1 MRLTGITVQNFGPYY
16 GKHVIKFDKIDA
28 DRRIWLFQGL
38 TGAGKTSL
46 FLALIWAL
54 YGEDGVKE
62 FTKRTNAERR
72 RTIDLICKKAK
83 DEGRPNMAVELY
95 FEHQGENCTLIRRV
109 VPKRPQIQ
117 STQDIDVTVSF
128 SRSGTEE
135 EFPEEKISEILPRD
149 ASQFFF
155 FDGEQ
160 VRRYAEPSSNETKE
174 ALENILGIPVIKA
187 ARDNIQ
193 YVLTDINRDITDI
206 KNKNPSDEDIAS
218 WIRAVQIKELE
229 VKNIEEKIRSLKSEL
244 STKEQEREDI
254 SSRLAN
260 MEVVKLSME
269 KIKHLENLVKSN
281 DESID
286 YERQKKRELRDDLPF
301 VLIRDSFETVISN
314 FKQKR
319 GEDDIRKIK
328 YTLEI
333 KLKFLEDVLK
343 NGICIC
349 GNSVYEAEKSA
360 IQTRIDDCKNQIRN
374 IDQKLA
380 VVTIPSSEEL
390 NTAYAFIVGK
400 KVNFEEIDSRIAK
413 LELENANYQKEIKRL
428 RDEVKS
434 SNIEEVAK
442 LEIKIEEL
450 ESDISNL
457 KVEISV
463 QQRQRDDDIRTI
475 EKVKTSIAR
484 AQSYSPIVNSLLEQW
499 RYGEKIENA
508 LEYII
513 NKLIPEKKK
522 LIEIA
527 ASEALR
533 NMLRKSMWTG
543 IKIED
548 DFGIRTISQ
557 VGYSDDYVGSA
568 GENEIVAL
576 SFILGLTR
584 AADREAPIVTDFLF
598 GRLDEEYR
606 DSIIET
612 LPSFS
617 NQVIVFKI
625 QNGELT
631 DSQTEKLRKLCAGE
645 FEIKYDENTQTSS
658 IRRIS

>member
-269 KIKHLENLVKSN
+269 RIKHLENLVKSN

-380 VVTIPSSEEL
+380 VVTIPSLEEL

-598 GRLDEEYR
+598 GRLDGEYR

>member
-281 DESID
+281 EESID